1 MNAALFAELFGGST
15 RLKALRQLY
24 SEPSK
29 SYALRE
35 LAAAAGVDHAHLL
48 RLLRRWLVVGL
59 VERVDDPRHILYRAA
74 RDPSL
79 LPLVQLFRIDSELI
93 NALRAKVPA
102 GAEYAGV
109 FGSYARG
116 EESAAS
122 DVDVLIVGPVSE
134 LKANAALA
142 PVARKFG
149 RPVNATAI
157 TRARFQKGLAERDA
171 FVSGLVDSPRIDLKG
186 TLDEVS
192 KS

>member
-1 MNAALFAELFGGST
+1 MFAELFGGGS
-15 RLKALRQLY
+15 RLKALRLLY
-24 SEPSK
+24 SEPSR

-48 RLLRRWLVVGL
+48 RLLRRWLAVGL
-59 VERVDDPRHILYRAA
+59 VRRVDDPRHILYGAS

-79 LPLVQLFRIDSELI
+79 LPLVQLFRTDSQLID
-93 NALRAKVPA
+93 ALRAKVPA

-116 EESAAS
+116 QESAAS
-122 DVDVLIVGPVSE
+122 DIDVLIVGPVSE

-142 PVARKFG
+142 PVARKFR
-149 RPVNATAI
+149 RPVNATAV
-157 TRARFQKGLAERDA
+157 TRARLQKALAERDA
-171 FVSGLVDSPRIDLKG
+171 FFTGLVDSPRIDLKG